1 MTLFT
6 FEVQVIKKN
15 NTCNSSGWH
24 AASLVQNSYLSF
36 LFFYSYIVD
45 ELCSPKCK
53 IKQGNTQHNSKKD
66 KPCQE
71 KKPIRIMKVNFL
83 VRNGSLL
90 HILVPCP
97 YKNSSQSFCCN
108 IAHNYFYFSIC
119 LPSCAGE
126 Q

>member
-1 MTLFT
+1 MTLLT
-6 FEVQVIKKN
+6 FEVQVIKKIIPVIRPVG
-15 NTCNSSGWH
+15 TLLHSFKIVICF
-24 AASLVQNSYLSF
+24 F

-53 IKQGNTQHNSKKD
+53 IKQGHTQHNSQKD
-66 KPCQE
+66 KTCQE
-71 KKPIRIMKVNFL
+71 KNPIRIMKINFL
-83 VRNGSLL
+83 VRNGSFL

-97 YKNSSQSFCCN
+97 YKNSSQSFCRN

-119 LPSCAGE
+119 IPSCAGE

>member
-6 FEVQVIKKN
+6 FEVQVIKKIIPVIRPVG
-15 NTCNSSGWH
+15 TLLHSFKIVIC
-24 AASLVQNSYLSF
+24 LF

-119 LPSCAGE
+119 IPSCAGK

>member
-6 FEVQVIKKN
+6 FEIQVIKKIIPVIRPVG
-15 NTCNSSGWH
+15 TLLHSFKIVICF
-24 AASLVQNSYLSF
+24 F

-53 IKQGNTQHNSKKD
+53 IKQGNTQHNSPKD
-66 KPCQE
+66 KTCQE
-71 KKPIRIMKVNFL
+71 KDPIRKMKVNFL
-83 VRNGSLL
+83 VRNGSFL

-108 IAHNYFYFSIC
+108 IAHNYFYFSVCI
-119 LPSCAGE
+119 PSCAGE

>member
-1 MTLFT
+1 MTLLT
-6 FEVQVIKKN
+6 FEVQVIKKIIPVIRPVG
-15 NTCNSSGWH
+15 TLLHSFKIVICF
-24 AASLVQNSYLSF
+24 F

-53 IKQGNTQHNSKKD
+53 IKQGHTQHNSKKD

-71 KKPIRIMKVNFL
+71 KDPIRIMKVNFL
-83 VRNGSLL
+83 VRNGSFL

-119 LPSCAGE
+119 IPSCAGE

>member
-1 MTLFT
+1 MTLLT
-6 FEVQVIKKN
+6 FEVQVIKKIIPVIRPVG
-15 NTCNSSGWH
+15 TLLHSFKIVICF
-24 AASLVQNSYLSF
+24 F

-53 IKQGNTQHNSKKD
+53 IKQGHTQHNSKKD

-83 VRNGSLL
+83 VRNGSFL

-108 IAHNYFYFSIC
+108 IAHNYFYFSVCI
-119 LPSCAGE
+119 PSCAGE

>member
-1 MTLFT
+1 MTLLT
-6 FEVQVIKKN
+6 FEVQIVKKIIPVIRPVGTLLHSFKIVI
-15 NTCNSSGWH
+15 CF
-24 AASLVQNSYLSF
+24 F

-53 IKQGNTQHNSKKD
+53 IKQGHTQHNSKKD

-71 KKPIRIMKVNFL
+71 KDPIRIMKVNFL
-83 VRNGSLL
+83 VRNGSFL

-108 IAHNYFYFSIC
+108 IAHNYFYFSVCI
-119 LPSCAGE
+119 PSCAGE

>member
-1 MTLFT
+1 MTLLT
-6 FEVQVIKKN
+6 FEVQVIKKIIPVIRPVG
-15 NTCNSSGWH
+15 TLLH
-24 AASLVQNSYLSF
+24 SF
-36 LFFYSYIVD
+36 KIVICFFFFFYSYIVV

-53 IKQGNTQHNSKKD
+53 IKQGHTQHNSKKD

-71 KKPIRIMKVNFL
+71 KDPIRIMKVNFL
-83 VRNGSLL
+83 VRNGSFL

-108 IAHNYFYFSIC
+108 IAHNYFYFSVCI
-119 LPSCAGE
+119 PSCAGE

>member
-1 MTLFT
+1 MTLLT
-6 FEVQVIKKN
+6 FEVQVIKKIIPVIRPVG
-15 NTCNSSGWH
+15 TLLHSFKIVICF
-24 AASLVQNSYLSF
+24 F

-53 IKQGNTQHNSKKD
+53 IKQGHTQHNSKKD

-71 KKPIRIMKVNFL
+71 KDPIRIMKVNFL
-83 VRNGSLL
+83 VRNGSFL

-108 IAHNYFYFSIC
+108 IAHNYFYFSVCI
-119 LPSCAGE
+119 PSCAGE